1 MQKSEK
7 FIILRKMMTADILP
21 EFKDVFMKSNRVS
34 SKSLYFNF
42 FSISWKIRLF
52 TIRSIKKR
60 KKVNEDRKIALFE
73 EEKHNQNSELQKEIE
88 KLNSQIQEY
97 KFLAVERKNMTM
109 DRLNKL
115 LDEGALDS
123 NY

>member
-1 MQKSEK
+1 M
-7 FIILRKMMTADILP
+7 
-21 EFKDVFMKSNRVS
+21 
-34 SKSLYFNF
+34 
-42 FSISWKIRLF
+42 SWKIRLF

-88 KLNSQIQEY
+88 KLNNQIQ
-97 KFLAVERKNMTM
+97 KCKSLAVEKNMTM